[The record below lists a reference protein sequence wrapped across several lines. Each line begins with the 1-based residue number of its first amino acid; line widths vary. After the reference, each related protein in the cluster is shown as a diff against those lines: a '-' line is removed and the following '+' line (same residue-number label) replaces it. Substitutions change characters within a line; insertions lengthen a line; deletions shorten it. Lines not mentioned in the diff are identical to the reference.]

1 MEELSLEE
9 IKKVQLDILIYVDKI
24 CRDNNIEYSLA
35 YGTLIGAIRHKGF
48 IPWDDDI
55 DIILKRSEY
64 NKLLDI
70 LYSEENGKYK
80 VFSPKDEGYFYPYAK
95 VSDLSTIIREKNW
108 PDYKDLG
115 VNIDIFPIDFVPDG
129 EEKAYYDR
137 MQQYVRCLHNCLTD
151 IAYVHKN
158 KIASLVKRMCRFR
171 EVKKCRRKSEWYWK
185 DKIEQLTH
193 IKESHNIACIVDGDY
208 CLWSKDLL
216 EDYIDIKFENSTFK
230 ASKYYDEMLREY
242 YGDYMQLLPIE
253 ERVSNHDFVAYW
265 K

>member
-1 MEELSLEE
+1 M
-9 IKKVQLDILIYVDKI
+9 
-24 CRDNNIEYSLA
+24 N
-35 YGTLIGAIRHKGF
+35 
-48 IPWDDDI
+48 
-55 DIILKRSEY
+55 
-64 NKLLDI
+64 
-70 LYSEENGKYK
+70 
-80 VFSPKDEGYFYPYAK
+80 
-95 VSDLSTIIREKNW
+95 TIIREKNW

-151 IAYVHKN
+151 IAYAHKN
-158 KIASLVKRMCRFR
+158 KITSLVKRMCRFR

-193 IKESHNIACIVDGDY
+193 IKESQNIACIVDGDY
-208 CLWSKDLL
+208 CLWRKDLL

-242 YGDYMQLLPIE
+242 YGNYMQLLPIE
-253 ERVSNHDFVAYW
+253 ERTSNHDFEAYW